1 MTGTLFV
8 SKRSKPIIVTK
19 KSPVGMID
27 VYTPSAGLI
36 DKVGFILFHLDE
48 AAGEGGHHFDWAAI
62 RWLLDDREVRDWL
75 EAMGK
80 HGAVPVKRLP
90 KQLKQQSAETRR
102 LPLGALRAADDPV
115 RAPATQSRS

>member
-1 MTGTLFV
+1 LTGTLFV

-27 VYTPSAGLI
+27 VYTPSAGLL

-90 KQLKQQSAETRR
+90 KQLKQQSAE
-102 LPLGALRAADDPV
+102 LPPKRDACR
-115 RAPATQSRS
+115 